1 MQLQQIN
8 ELSERVSR
16 LDLRALDSPGSRATS
31 LPPASSGTNSVHFD
45 GNGPSTN
52 GKSGKGRFRPEV
64 TPSVAASTA
73 AALNAERSAMRLKL
87 ALAKVRTTPLLNTQ
101 AVDEPKRRVPTLEA
115 ERKPALAA
123 NGLPGGPLSIALPPP
138 APWSTPLP
146 LGSGIG
152 TSPTTAAQGTPSS
165 LDLSPETSPTSQ
177 RLAYAR
183 GSRHSVH
190 AKAPPLGKT
199 HAKVPSE
206 IRSFDWG
213 PLPGAKPMTSLPAD
227 VRPEMARKAS

>member
-1 MQLQQIN
+1 MQLQQIS

-31 LPPASSGTNSVHFD
+31 FPPASNGTNGVHFD
-45 GNGPSTN
+45 QNGLSTN

-87 ALAKVRTTPLLNTQ
+87 ALAKVRTIPLLNTQ

-115 ERKPALAA
+115 ERKHAFAA
-123 NGLPGGPLSIALPPP
+123 NGLPGGPLSIALPP

-146 LGSGIG
+146 LGIG
-152 TSPTTAAQGTPSS
+152 TSPSTAAQGTPSS

-213 PLPGAKPMTSLPAD
+213 PLPGAKPMTNLPAD
-227 VRPEMARKAS
+227 VRPEMARKSS

>member
-1 MQLQQIN
+1 MQLQQIS

-31 LPPASSGTNSVHFD
+31 FPPASNGTNGVHFD
-45 GNGPSTN
+45 QNGPSTN
-52 GKSGKGRFRPEV
+52 GKLGKGRFRPEV

-115 ERKPALAA
+115 ERKHAFAA
-123 NGLPGGPLSIALPPP
+123 NGLPGGPLSVALPP

-146 LGSGIG
+146 LGTGIG
-152 TSPTTAAQGTPSS
+152 TSPSTAAQGTPSS

-213 PLPGAKPMTSLPAD
+213 PLPGAKPMTNLPAD
-227 VRPEMARKAS
+227 VRPEMARKSS